1 MSTTW
6 DPGQYLKFEDE
17 RGRPFADLLARIAR
31 IAHPRPRH
39 VVDLGCG
46 PGNMTAKLLDR
57 WPDARILGVDNSA
70 EMIERA
76 RALAIPGRL
85 DFVRQDVR
93 DWRPDAPVDVL
104 LSNATLQWVPGH
116 ADLFPRFIDSLAPGG
131 VFAFQVPGNFAEP
144 SHTILARLAASD
156 RWRDVLGHLTGDPPV
171 LSPGEYLSALAAT
184 GAQPDVWETTY
195 LHVLHGSDAV
205 LQWLQGTG
213 LRPALTA
220 LEAKG
225 GAGDTE
231 EFLAAYSSL
240 LAAAYPT
247 DWEGRTVFPFRRIFA
262 VASLPP
268 APKPNS

>member
-6 DPGQYLKFEDE
+6 DPRQYLKFEDE
-17 RGRPFADLLARIAR
+17 RGRPFADLLARIA
-31 IAHPRPRH
+31 HPAPNH

-57 WPDARILGVDNSA
+57 WPDASILGVDNSA
-70 EMIERA
+70 EMIEQA
-76 RALAIPGRL
+76 RAVAIPGRL

-93 DWRPDAPVDVL
+93 DWRPDGPVDVL
-104 LSNATLQWVPGH
+104 LSNATLQWIPGH
-116 ADLFPRFIDSLAPGG
+116 AGLFPRFMAALARGG

-184 GAQPDVWETTY
+184 GAQADVWETTY
-195 LHVLHGSDAV
+195 LHVLDGPDAV
-205 LQWLQGTG
+205 LQWLRGTG

-225 GAGDTE
+225 RRGDTE

-240 LAAAYPT
+240 LRAAYPT
-247 DWEGRTVFPFRRIFA
+247 DGGGRTVFPFRRIFA
-262 VASLPP
+262 VASLLAGP
-268 APKPNS
+268 